1 MDIGIDLGTSNVL
14 VYVKGRG
21 VVINQPSVVAYT
33 NTFDVPKSIPISILS
48 YISFKF
54 DNHKKQLSTRFLRY
68 RTDCKNLTQIQTL
81 ITDLRKKSAKFTI
94 INIINIGTIFFNQNI
109 NWKMLSYDIHFS
121 LLYICL
127 HNFLSSGFLAMET
140 GNIDRLLTAV
150 DEAMERADARNPEAK
165 KVMKTDIK

>member
-1 MDIGIDLGTSNVL
+1 MYDDDGNKVGNKDHCYFFADSKITRDGDYLPTDMFDGNYHTIGVL
-14 VYVKGRG
+14 WTKEE
-21 VVINQPSVVAYT
+21 
-33 NTFDVPKSIPISILS
+33 
-48 YISFKF
+48 YIFYY
-54 DNHKKQLSTRFLRY
+54 DGYEMY

-127 HNFLSSGFLAMET
+127 HNFLCFRISCICSFHRFVYSS
-140 GNIDRLLTAV
+140 
-150 DEAMERADARNPEAK
+150 
-165 KVMKTDIK
+165 

>member
-1 MDIGIDLGTSNVL
+1 MRFELFSYATTDGWLMTTP
-14 VYVKGRG
+14 R
-21 VVINQPSVVAYT
+21 PFTYT

-127 HNFLSSGFLAMET
+127 HNFLCFRISCICSFHRFVYSS
-140 GNIDRLLTAV
+140 
-150 DEAMERADARNPEAK
+150 
-165 KVMKTDIK
+165 